1 MKKIITFIVFVL
13 IVILFAYQFGLVDF
27 LTDIAGLREYLENL
41 GWWGYLIFIVLSIVV
56 AVFLLPGQFL
66 AIVGGLAY
74 GGFIGGLLTVIG
86 ASIGA
91 SISFVIGKYVA
102 RDYIL
107 QRFGNDPTFQK
118 IEQGVRDNGL
128 SFLIFTR
135 LVPVFPFAIQSY
147 AYAMTPMSLKKF
159 SLISCLT
166 MMPAS
171 FIYAFMASEI
181 AAKGVSLTLLIEL
194 TAAGILLA
202 LLAYLP
208 KRISKKINRLSSEYK
223 KVK

>member
-1 MKKIITFIVFVL
+1 MKKISLFIVIVL
-13 IVILFAYQFGLVDF
+13 LVIFLAYQFGLIEF
-27 LTDIAGLREYLENL
+27 LTNISDLRTYLENL
-41 GWWGYLIFIVLSIVV
+41 GWWGYVIFILLSVIV

-74 GGFIGGLLTVIG
+74 GGLIGGALTVIG
-86 ASIGA
+86 ASLGA
-91 SISFVIGKYVA
+91 TLSFIIGKYVA
-102 RDYIL
+102 RGYII

-118 IEQGVRDNGL
+118 IEKGVRENGL

-135 LVPVFPFAIQSY
+135 LVPIFPFAIQSY
-147 AYAMTPMSLKKF
+147 AYAMTPMSVKKF
-159 SLISCLT
+159 SLISFLT

-181 AAKGVSLTLLIEL
+181 VAKGVSMSLLLEL
-194 TAAGILLA
+194 TVAGILLA

-208 KRISKKINRLSSEYK
+208 KKVSKKINQLTSEYK
-223 KVK
+223 NE

>member
-1 MKKIITFIVFVL
+1 MKKISLFIVIVL
-13 IVILFAYQFGLVDF
+13 LAIFLAYQFGLIEF
-27 LTDIAGLREYLENL
+27 LTNISDLRTYLENL
-41 GWWGYLIFIVLSIVV
+41 GWWGYVIFILLSVIV

-74 GGFIGGLLTVIG
+74 GGLIGGALTVIG
-86 ASIGA
+86 ASLGA
-91 SISFVIGKYVA
+91 TLSFIIGKYVA
-102 RDYIL
+102 RGYII

-118 IEQGVRDNGL
+118 IEKGVRENGL

-135 LVPVFPFAIQSY
+135 LVPIFPFAIQSY
-147 AYAMTPMSLKKF
+147 AYAMTPMSVKKF
-159 SLISCLT
+159 SLISFLT

-181 AAKGVSLTLLIEL
+181 VAKGVSMSLLLEL
-194 TAAGILLA
+194 TVAGILLA

-208 KRISKKINRLSSEYK
+208 KKVSKKINQLTSEYK
-223 KVK
+223 NE

>member
-1 MKKIITFIVFVL
+1 MKKILIFISLVL
-13 IVILFAYQFGLVDF
+13 VVIFLAYQFGLVDL
-27 LTDIAGLREYLENL
+27 LTDITKLRMYLENL
-41 GWWGYLIFIVLSIVV
+41 GWWGYFIFIMLSIIV

-107 QRFGNDPTFQK
+107 QRFSQEPAFQK
-118 IEQGVRDNGL
+118 IEQGVRENGL

-135 LVPVFPFAIQSY
+135 LVPIFPFAIQSY
-147 AYAMTPMSLKKF
+147 AYAMTPMSVKKF
-159 SLISCLT
+159 SFISCLT
-166 MMPAS
+166 MIPAS

-181 AAKGVSLTLLIEL
+181 ASKGVSMTLLLEL
-194 TAAGILLA
+194 TAAGVLLA

-208 KRISKKINRLSSEYK
+208 KKISKKINQLSTEYK